1 MRRGEDRGFDSMEDR
16 PLDDRCAACQ
26 GSYIRGEAG

>member
-1 MRRGEDRGFDSMEDR
+1 MSAKDRGIDEMADP

-26 GSYIRGEAG
+26 GMHVRGEA